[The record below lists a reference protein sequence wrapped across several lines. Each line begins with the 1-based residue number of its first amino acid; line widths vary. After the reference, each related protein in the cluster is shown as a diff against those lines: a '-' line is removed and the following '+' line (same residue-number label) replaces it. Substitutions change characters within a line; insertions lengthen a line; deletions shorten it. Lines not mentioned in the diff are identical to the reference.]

1 MKITTLGIQILLR
14 RNNQVIVPMDGDGDP
29 KEFLFQI
36 ETERLSEFSV
46 SQDFK
51 MNLFEG
57 LFNGLYLN
65 EFFIQVFPKDYDFY
79 LAAVNFEMAGIEY
92 SFNYLNQFYFDNYSW
107 RDDPFIFLS
116 EELGRIELDIYKFDD
131 YVSLFGM
138 DEVNLDYSLHGG
150 KSKR

>member
-1 MKITTLGIQILLR
+1 
-14 RNNQVIVPMDGDGDP
+14 
-29 KEFLFQI
+29 
-36 ETERLSEFSV
+36 
-46 SQDFK
+46 

-92 SFNYLNQFYFDNYSW
+92 SFNYLNQFYIDNYSW

-131 YVSLFGM
+131 YVILFGM
-138 DEVNLDYSLHGG
+138 DEVNLDYSLHGE